1 MNIKYGKGTPS
12 QDDTKTYTRYI
23 DLVTN
28 TTYDVQNGEWVMVAK
43 HGVPVDKYGNPL
55 IYRFGY

>member
-43 HGVPVDKYGNPL
+43 HSVPVDKYGNPL
-55 IYRFGY
+55 IYRFG